1 MLADCGRGKYIRSR
15 RSALGR
21 RPKISHLLKFRHMST
36 KLILVL
42 GATGAQGLA
51 VVDALLA
58 PAADGF
64 PSPYSVRA
72 VTRDSSS
79 KRARDL
85 AAKGVEVLRGDTD
98 DLASIAVALKGV
110 YGAWVNIDG
119 FTVGEQ
125 REIFTGMRTFELAK
139 HAGVR
144 HLIWSS
150 IDYVTKKGGYDPL
163 YRVDHQDAKGRVAE
177 WLKAQPSV
185 VSDDELSWS
194 VVTTGPYMEML
205 NGIMGPLNLRDDGT
219 VVFAAPIENGK
230 APLIALADVGYFA
243 RYTFDH
249 REATSAQELEVVS
262 ETVGWDQLV
271 ETFTKVTGHKAV
283 FKRQTIEEWLRNYAD
298 PERPVAA
305 DAAPG
310 STTWGQNF
318 SGWWRVYR
326 DNVVTRDEAWNRKM
340 NPNGYTL
347 EKWMRETKY
356 DGTLSADIL
365 KLSEDKKGINVN
377 FEKLKTL

>member
-1 MLADCGRGKYIRSR
+1 
-15 RSALGR
+15 
-21 RPKISHLLKFRHMST
+21 MST

-58 PAADGF
+58 PAADGS

-79 KRARDL
+79 KRAQGL
-85 AAKGVEVLRGDTD
+85 AAKGVEVLKGDTN
-98 DLASIAVALKGV
+98 DLASIAAALQGV
-110 YGAWVNIDG
+110 YGAWVNTDG
-119 FTVGEQ
+119 FTIGEQ
-125 REIFTGMRTFELAK
+125 REILTGMRTFELAK
-139 HAGVR
+139 KAGVR
-144 HLIWSS
+144 HFVWSS
-150 IDYVTKKGGYDPL
+150 LDYVTKKGGYNPL
-163 YRVDHQDAKGRVAE
+163 YRVEHYDAKGRVAE

-205 NGIMGPLNLRDDGT
+205 NIGIMGPLNLRDDGT

-249 REATSAQELEVVS
+249 REATSAQDLEVVS
-262 ETVGWDQLV
+262 EMVGWDQLV

-283 FKRQTIEEWLRNYAD
+283 FKRQTIEEWLENYAD

-326 DNVVTRDEAWNRKM
+326 DNVITRDEAWNRKV

-356 DGTLSADIL
+356 DGTLRADTL
-365 KLSEDKKGINVN
+365 KLSEDNKAVSAN